1 MCLGACRLPAWV
13 TSRRHSGAKAAGA
26 GAIPQWQ
33 APRGQTGSAQEP
45 RSPGAQESGNPGA
58 QEESQWPL
66 EGLRQSSVWPS
77 VPAREHPAVALL
89 AAGDQ
94 PRVRWRSIA

>member
-1 MCLGACRLPAWV
+1 MRLGACPITRPGNVQASL
-13 TSRRHSGAKAAGA
+13 RREGGGCRRYS
-26 GAIPQWQ
+26 QWQ
-33 APRGQTGSAQEP
+33 APRGQTGGAQEL
-45 RSPGAQESGNPGA
+45 RSPGIRENPGA

-94 PRVRWRSIA
+94 PRVRRRSIA